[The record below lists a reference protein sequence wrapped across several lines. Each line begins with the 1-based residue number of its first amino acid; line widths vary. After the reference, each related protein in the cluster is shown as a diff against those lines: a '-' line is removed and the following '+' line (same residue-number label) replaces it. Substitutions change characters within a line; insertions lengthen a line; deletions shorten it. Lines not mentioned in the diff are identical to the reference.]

1 MSSKIEHEVDVYI
14 KVRKNIILILND
26 AGSCERFLKAP
37 SNKRCPSMYQLL
49 EDHVGYDKKD
59 WGYHI
64 VPKLKL
70 RATPKQLTN
79 YSTAID
85 LLLMIDENISDDPT
99 LMRKILWLRATR
111 NSYTA
116 IGKYLIY
123 HRTTIKR
130 MYDNVLDKL
139 TNKIIKESL
148 DIFDKKFSY

>member
-14 KVRKNIILILND
+14 RVRKNIILILND
-26 AGSCERFLKAP
+26 AGSCERFLAKP
-37 SNKRCPSMYQLL
+37 NNNRVPSMYQLL
-49 EDHVGYDKKD
+49 EDHVGYDKRD
-59 WGYHI
+59 WGFYI
-64 VPKLKL
+64 KPKLKL

-85 LLLMIDENISDDPT
+85 LLLMIDESISDDPL
-99 LMRKILWLRATR
+99 LMRKILWLKATR

-130 MYDNVLDKL
+130 MYDNILDKL

-148 DIFDKKFSY
+148 DIYDKKFSY